1 MERGNSVS
9 CGFPLLCSLLMV
21 LPPCEMLRITAK
33 NIIVSFFVIVIISQ
47 LRGKSGPIFQWW
59 YSVYYMP
66 TDMPANSLRK
76 GALKEVLCMQIVYKV
91 WDFRL
96 HLGYKMSASTY
107 KNVAKTQVPVT
118 LTFLAKVGFKQ
129 LSSGLNRFVTIG
141 RSSET
146 GLLWG
151 ARRGKK

>member
-1 MERGNSVS
+1 
-9 CGFPLLCSLLMV
+9 
-21 LPPCEMLRITAK
+21 
-33 NIIVSFFVIVIISQ
+33 
-47 LRGKSGPIFQWW
+47 
-59 YSVYYMP
+59 
-66 TDMPANSLRK
+66 
-76 GALKEVLCMQIVYKV
+76 MQIVYKV

-107 KNVAKTQVPVT
+107 KSVAKTQGFPVT

-151 ARRGKK
+151 PRRAKK